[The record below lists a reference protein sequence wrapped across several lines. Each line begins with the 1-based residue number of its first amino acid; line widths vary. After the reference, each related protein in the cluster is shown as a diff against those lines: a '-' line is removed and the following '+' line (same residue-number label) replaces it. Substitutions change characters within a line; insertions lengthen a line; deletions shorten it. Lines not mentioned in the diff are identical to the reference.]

1 MKEYLLQIKLISYLK
16 SKNLSKIRFFHVPNG
31 GIRSKRQKLL
41 LSSMG
46 LKAGCPDLVLEFK
59 NGRIVYIEL
68 KTKSGA
74 LSVSQ
79 KLWKLPSISLN
90 TPYYIIK
97 YNNFLSVQKEIDEI
111 LKKHYQ
117 V

>member
-1 MKEYLLQIKLISYLK
+1 MKEYQIQIKIINYLK
-16 SKNLSKIRFFHVPNG
+16 SKKLSKLRFFHVPNQG
-31 GIRSKRQKLL
+31 VRSIKYKSLL
-41 LSSMG
+41 TKMG

-68 KTKSGA
+68 KTKSGT

-79 KLWKLPSISLN
+79 KLWKLTSISLN
-90 TPYYIIK
+90 TPYYLIK